1 MGRALAVSALLAGFA
16 LSAAAVRAAPA
27 GAACSTRGLAF
38 SSIRVVGLTAE
49 GVGCPRA
56 RGIAGEI
63 AQDVLHGRGISVT
76 GAESL
81 SYSQASCTGCRTTT
95 SVSVTYAGGQV
106 TVALRGGTAGAT
118 APSPPSFPAPPTLP
132 SVPSGQPGPVV

>member
-1 MGRALAVSALLAGFA
+1 MRRALAVFAVLAGLA
-16 LSAAAVRAAPA
+16 LSVSAAAVRAAPA
-27 GAACSTRGLAF
+27 GVACSTRGLAF
-38 SSIRVVGLTAE
+38 SSVRVVGLTAE
-49 GVGCPRA
+49 GVGCSRA

-76 GAESL
+76 GAEGL
-81 SYSQASCTGCRTTT
+81 SYSQASCTGCKTAT

-118 APSPPSFPAPPTLP
+118 APSLPSFPAAPTL
-132 SVPSGQPGPVV
+132 PSGQPGPVV

>member
-106 TVALRGGTAGAT
+106 TVSVRGGRAGAT
-118 APSPPSFPAPPTLP
+118 APSSPSFPAAPTFP
-132 SVPSGQPGPVV
+132 SIPSGQPGPVV